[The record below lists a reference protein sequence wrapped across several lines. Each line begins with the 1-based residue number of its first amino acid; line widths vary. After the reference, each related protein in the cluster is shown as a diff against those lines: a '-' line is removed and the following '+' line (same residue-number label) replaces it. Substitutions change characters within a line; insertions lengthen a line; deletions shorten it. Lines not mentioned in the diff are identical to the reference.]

1 MENFSH
7 RISSDCT
14 LGLKNPLPALNTLTS
29 HKKLKA
35 TWINFLRNVIGE
47 PTYSF
52 TLTLLPIQG
61 PRRNSTK
68 LQDAINALSWFVN
81 VLNSKCFGHGY
92 RRKGIEL
99 GFCASVEG
107 LGAGEQP
114 HWHGV
119 IRLPAKLSKEK
130 FLNAFV
136 HAKIKTK
143 RLGSQFDLQLYYE
156 RNWFE
161 YTMKTGIDSV
171 QPDFLRV
178 GTP

>member
-14 LGLKNPLPALNTLTS
+14 LRLTNPLPALNPLTS

-35 TWINFLRNVIGE
+35 TWINFLRHVIGD

-81 VLNSKCFGHGY
+81 RDLSTFGKC
-92 RRKGIEL
+92 L
-99 GFCASVEG
+99 
-107 LGAGEQP
+107 
-114 HWHGV
+114 
-119 IRLPAKLSKEK
+119 
-130 FLNAFV
+130 
-136 HAKIKTK
+136 
-143 RLGSQFDLQLYYE
+143 
-156 RNWFE
+156 
-161 YTMKTGIDSV
+161 
-171 QPDFLRV
+171 
-178 GTP
+178 